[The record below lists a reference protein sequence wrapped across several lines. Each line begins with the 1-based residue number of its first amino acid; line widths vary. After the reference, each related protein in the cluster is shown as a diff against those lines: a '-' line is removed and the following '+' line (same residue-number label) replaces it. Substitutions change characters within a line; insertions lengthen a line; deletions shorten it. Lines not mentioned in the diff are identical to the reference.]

1 MKKKNKNII
10 GSGFLSSK
18 FLKYEKLI
26 NKLNICIYAAGVSN
40 SLNNNRKELNK
51 DFNRLKNFRNFIGE
65 RKIIYI
71 STCSIYDP
79 NRNKSSYVK
88 NKLKIEKF
96 IRNNF
101 KNYMIIRFP
110 ELVGSSSNKNTLINF
125 FYNNILS
132 TKKFT
137 AFVKAKRNLLDVED
151 AIKLTFFFIKK
162 RKFNEINIANI
173 KYYNSLVIIKNIET
187 ICKIAGTYS
196 KNKKDL
202 TIWKINNSV
211 NNNILRKLKLK
222 FDKKYLPKI
231 IKKYYT

>member
-1 MKKKNKNII
+1 M
-10 GSGFLSSK
+10 
-18 FLKYEKLI
+18 
-26 NKLNICIYAAGVSN
+26 
-40 SLNNNRKELNK
+40 
-51 DFNRLKNFRNFIGE
+51 
-65 RKIIYI
+65 
-71 STCSIYDP
+71 
-79 NRNKSSYVK
+79 
-88 NKLKIEKF
+88 
-96 IRNNF
+96 
-101 KNYMIIRFP
+101 
-110 ELVGSSSNKNTLINF
+110 GSSSNKNTLINF

-202 TIWKINNSV
+202 NIWKINNSV